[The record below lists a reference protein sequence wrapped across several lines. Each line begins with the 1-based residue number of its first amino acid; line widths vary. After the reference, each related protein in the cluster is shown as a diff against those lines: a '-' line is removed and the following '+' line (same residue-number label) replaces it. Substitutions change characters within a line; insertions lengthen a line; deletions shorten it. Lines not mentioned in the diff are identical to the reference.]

1 MTCSSLPCRETLAE
15 GVEFYS
21 LRDDRF
27 KTARLTAALLL
38 PMKEQTAAAGA
49 LLPHLLRSGCEDIE
63 SFSSV
68 FTVCYSTGGNMRDV
82 MRRTHDIIT
91 DKMAVSAEIET
102 KITSNRLE
110 LNVITAAPV
119 FLMLMLR
126 ATNESFAEKFATP
139 GGVAAITV
147 AIVIFVFAARWGRKI
162 MEVRG

>member
-1 MTCSSLPCRETLAE
+1 
-15 GVEFYS
+15 
-21 LRDDRF
+21 
-27 KTARLTAALLL
+27 
-38 PMKEQTAAAGA
+38 
-49 LLPHLLRSGCEDIE
+49 
-63 SFSSV
+63 
-68 FTVCYSTGGNMRDV
+68 MRDV